1 VSEPIGRPE
10 GVTEYEW
17 EMLGVSLYGAA
28 EEAYRQYMISERG
41 YRSRFAERTFEHFME
56 QLALYLLACD
66 QERGNDSTF
75 DEVFT
80 EAWGHIRERYNRE
93 MIKAFD
99 DVSS

>member
-1 VSEPIGRPE
+1 MSEPIGRPE
-10 GVTEYEW
+10 GMTDSEW
-17 EMLGVSLYGAA
+17 EMLGASLYGAA
-28 EEAYRQYMISERG
+28 EEAYRQYMVSERG

-80 EAWGHIRERYNRE
+80 EAWGHIRERYNRQMVE
-93 MIKAFD
+93 IF